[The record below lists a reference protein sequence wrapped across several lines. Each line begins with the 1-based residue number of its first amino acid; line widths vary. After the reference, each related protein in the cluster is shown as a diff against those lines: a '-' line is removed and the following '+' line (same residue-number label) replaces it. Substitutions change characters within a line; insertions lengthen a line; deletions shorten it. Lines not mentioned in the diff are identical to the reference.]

1 MSESKLF
8 NYGGQAVIEGVMM
21 RGSKLLAVAVRNPE
35 HDIVVH
41 VEPLDERIYG
51 GRLIKTPFLRGL
63 VLLWDALG
71 LGIKSLMFAAD
82 VALDEGDGK
91 GEGDE
96 PGQAFSTPV
105 QIGTILLSLTLAIGL
120 FFVLPAIVGGLVEQW
135 LDTSYA
141 AFISHVVE
149 GTIRLALLIGYIW
162 GIGRLEDVKRLYG
175 YHGAEHKTINAY
187 EAGAE
192 LTPEVVANYPIEH
205 PRCGTAFLL
214 TVVVF
219 SIILFTLIPST
230 WVIHDSAAGAII
242 TRIIT
247 RILLIPVVA
256 GIAYEYIRWTAKH
269 LDSRFVQ
276 TLIKPNLWL
285 QHLTTRDPDE
295 SMLEVAIAAFKQV
308 RLAENPHEPLESKT
322 FTLYQQTPEPAIE

>member
-1 MSESKLF
+1 MSQDRRLARRCRSARLCCHWRCQLACF
-8 NYGGQAVIEGVMM
+8 SCYPPLSGGV
-21 RGSKLLAVAVRNPE
+21 
-35 HDIVVH
+35 
-41 VEPLDERIYG
+41 
-51 GRLIKTPFLRGL
+51 
-63 VLLWDALG
+63 
-71 LGIKSLMFAAD
+71 
-82 VALDEGDGK
+82 
-91 GEGDE
+91 
-96 PGQAFSTPV
+96 
-105 QIGTILLSLTLAIGL
+105 
-120 FFVLPAIVGGLVEQW
+120 VEQW
-135 LDTSYA
+135 LDVSYA
-141 AFISHVVE
+141 SFISHVVE
-149 GTIRLALLIGYIW
+149 GAVRLTLLIGYIW

-175 YHGAEHKTINAY
+175 YHGAEHKTINAF

-192 LTPEVVANYPIEH
+192 LTPKTVANYPIEH

-219 SIILFTLIPST
+219 SIILFTLIPSS
-230 WVIHDSAAGAII
+230 WVIYDSFAGAIV

-269 LDSRFVQ
+269 LDSRVVQ

-308 RLAENPHEPLESKT
+308 RIAEDPEIALESKT
-322 FTLYQQTPEPAIE
+322 FTLVGQVPVTTVD